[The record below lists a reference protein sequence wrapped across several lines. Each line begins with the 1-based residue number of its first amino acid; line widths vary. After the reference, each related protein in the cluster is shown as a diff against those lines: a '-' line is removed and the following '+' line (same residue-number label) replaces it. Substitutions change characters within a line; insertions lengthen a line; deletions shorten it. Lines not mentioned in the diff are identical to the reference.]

1 MKKVLT
7 TSLFILL
14 FFDKG
19 NAHSPTWTDG
29 IACIIYSHCSSCHNS
44 NGVAPF
50 PLMSYNDVYQNRFS
64 IAASVQSK
72 SMPPFPA
79 TQDKRKY
86 AHSNTL
92 SAHEIN
98 EIVEWVNNFA
108 PLGDANNIPAAPT
121 FSTAYQIRNPDFTAR
136 IPKYTVSSNKDVYRV
151 FAIPVN
157 NAVLQTIQSIEV
169 VPGNRDIVH
178 HALVFQD
185 TSDIP
190 FNLDK
195 NDPLPGYS
203 AFGGTGSKS
212 SKLLTVFTPG
222 QGAFTFAPGFG
233 TSLLPKSYIILQI
246 HYPGGVI
253 GRVDSTQI
261 RLKFAST
268 TLRSISTSA
277 VLNHNFTLQNGPLTI
292 PANTVKTFYSKVTSN
307 QNRTL
312 TGIMPHMH
320 LIGVSIKAFAVTP
333 SADTI
338 SLIDIPKWDFHWQ
351 YFYQFQKPIFLPAG
365 TVLYGEATYDNTS
378 NNPYN
383 PNSPPKEVK
392 QGEGTEDEMFLI
404 YMNLSTY
411 MAGDSNIIID
421 TTNHLKHDASCFE
434 TSSTDNIHGSDI
446 VPINIYPNPVSEML
460 YLSEK
465 SRYSVLS
472 NDGRVLL
479 HSEEATHQFN
489 VSALPTGVYFLK
501 TDKGIVKFKK
511 E

>member
-1 MKKVLT
+1 MKTKLT
-7 TSLFILL
+7 TLL
-14 FFDKG
+14 FAFLLYSKG
-19 NAHSPTWTDG
+19 HAHSPTWTDG
-29 IACIIYSHCSSCHNS
+29 IACIIYSHCSGCHNN
-44 NGVAPF
+44 NGIAPF

-92 SAHEIN
+92 TAHEIN

-108 PLGDANNIPAAPT
+108 PLGDANKIPAAPT
-121 FSTAYQIRNPDFTAR
+121 YSTAYQITNPDFTAR
-136 IPKYTVSSNKDVYRV
+136 IPKYTVTSNNDVYRV

-157 NAVLQTIQSIEV
+157 NASQQTIQSIEV
-169 VPGNRDIVH
+169 APGNRDMVH
-178 HALVFQD
+178 HALVFHD
-185 TSDIP
+185 TSDVP

-212 SKLLTVFTPG
+212 SKLLTVYTPG
-222 QGAFTFAPGFG
+222 QGAFSFAPGFG
-233 TSLLPKSYIILQI
+233 TALLPKSYIILQI
-246 HYPGGVI
+246 HYPGGVS
-253 GRVDSTQI
+253 GSVDSTQI
-261 RLKFAST
+261 RLKYASA
-268 TLRSISTSA
+268 TLRSVSTSA

-292 PANTVKTFYSKVTSN
+292 PANTVKTFYSKITNN

-320 LIGVSIKAFAVTP
+320 LVGVSIKAFAVTP

-338 SLIDIPKWDFHWQ
+338 PLIDIPKWDFHWQ
-351 YFYQFQKPIFLPAG
+351 YFYQFQKPIFLPSG

-378 NNPYN
+378 NNPFN
-383 PNSPPKEVK
+383 PNSPPKDVK

-411 MAGDSNIIID
+411 MAGDTNIIID
-421 TTNHLKHDASCFE
+421 TTNHLKHDASCFAT
-434 TSSTDNIHGSDI
+434 TSTHNINGSDI
-446 VPINIYPNPVSEML
+446 SAVQVYPNPVSEML

-465 SRYSVLS
+465 SKCTVFSAE
-472 NDGRVLL
+472 GRVLL
-479 HSEEATHQFN
+479 CTEEATHQLN
-489 VSALPTGVYFLK
+489 VSLLPAGVYFMK
-501 TDKGIVKFKK
+501 TETRMVKFLKN
-511 E
+511 